1 MNLLAVLGICAYF
14 VHFAFRA
21 TSLLWLW
28 FMKEYRM
35 DRMRIHLKTRQG
47 RALMVSRT
55 NVLLL
60 VVLGVFATTPYTS
73 AVLAFLSLVFVA
85 LSIRHLRGG
94 FAHWFIPP
102 KSPKV
107 FALAL
112 AFVGFVASMFLLGY
126 PALITFALVD
136 ILLFPLSAVV
146 VFLFALPTRL
156 YHAFVIRAATQ
167 KLRETKGVT
176 VIGVTGSFGKTSVK
190 DYLAAIL
197 SVRYKT
203 LKTKASKNSAIA
215 IAEVVKSELTPDYR
229 MFVVEM
235 GAYKKG
241 EIAGMS
247 ALVRPEIGIVTAV
260 NAQHQDLF
268 GTLENTMQ
276 AKYEL
281 VAGLTGR
288 KIAILN
294 ADDPRVRAMGA
305 LAKRDGCTV
314 WWYTAKNTTVPSGD
328 PVFRASD
335 ISWDLHGVGFT
346 CLFAGASARVS
357 APVVGAHQVG
367 NILAALA
374 GAVAAGMDFSKAAQ
388 AAAHIVPAK
397 KVLEI
402 VAGVNGSTFIID
414 TFNNNPDGANA
425 ALDVLSKSVGRK
437 ILVFQPM
444 IELGAYAK
452 ERHSDV
458 GAHAGRV
465 CDIVFLTNNN
475 WQEDFLAGVRTT
487 SQKTQVKLS
496 SAQTSAEFLR
506 QYLKKGD
513 AVLFKGKDS
522 EHVLTRLQAKPHYP

>member
-1 MNLLAVLGICAYF
+1 MNILVVLGICAYF
-14 VHFAFRA
+14 VHFAYR
-21 TSLLWLW
+21 TSSLLWLW

-47 RALMVSRT
+47 RALVVSRT

-60 VVLGVFATTPYTS
+60 VALGVYATTPLTS
-73 AVLAFLSLVFVA
+73 AVLAFLSVVFIA

-102 KSPKV
+102 RSPKV

-112 AFVGFVASMFLLGY
+112 AFVGFVAGMFVLGY
-126 PALITFALVD
+126 PVLVTFALVD
-136 ILLFPLSAVV
+136 ILLFPVSAVI
-146 VFLFALPTRL
+146 VFLFAIPTRL
-156 YHAFVIRAATQ
+156 YHAFVIRMATQ
-167 KLRETKGVT
+167 RLRETKGVT

-190 DYLAAIL
+190 DYLAAIV
-197 SVRYKT
+197 SAQYKT

-215 IAEVVKSELTPDYR
+215 IAEVIKAELTADHR

-247 ALVRPEIGIVTAV
+247 AMVRPEIGVVTAV

-288 KIAILN
+288 KVAILN

-305 LAKRDGCTV
+305 WAKRDGCTV
-314 WWYTAKNTTVPSGD
+314 WWYTKENTKVPAGD

-335 ISWDLHGVGFT
+335 IAWDLQGVGFT
-346 CLFAGASARVS
+346 CSYKGASAQVS

-374 GAVAAGMDFSKAAQ
+374 GAVACGMDFAKAAE

-425 ALDVLSKSVGRK
+425 ALDVLSKAKGRK

-452 ERHSDV
+452 ERHVDV

-465 CDIVFLTNNN
+465 CDVVFLTNNN
-475 WQEDFLAGVRTT
+475 WYEDFLVGVRTT
-487 SQKTQVKLS
+487 SSKTQVKLS
-496 SAQTSAEFLR
+496 SAEASAGFLR
-506 QYLKKGD
+506 KYVKKGD

-522 EHVLTRLQAKPHYP
+522 EHVLTRLQEKTHHP